1 MINKKLRSSFYSSL
15 SPLFILNVY
24 LIALSR
30 SEQALV
36 ETKRALIP
44 SWQGGSRH
52 CIPSLPILLFPEPI
66 QLTGARREEM
76 LVNVSFQPQ
85 RSCHKRETE
94 QESS

>member
-44 SWQGGSRH
+44 RLAG
-52 CIPSLPILLFPEPI
+52 
-66 QLTGARREEM
+66 RE
-76 LVNVSFQPQ
+76 
-85 RSCHKRETE
+85 
-94 QESS
+94 